1 MALIGRLIV
10 ICFALVLA
18 ATASGI
24 LTMIALL
31 VLELHALS
39 GGGPAAHIFFWS
51 GAAVGSGITVYAA
64 ILPTLIAVILAEAFS
79 IRSMLIYAVAG
90 AAIVLA
96 GYYSVG
102 LGRSYEESIDEAPA
116 PISRT
121 AEIAAAAGA
130 VFGLTYWAIAG
141 RKAGAWRRTA

>member
-1 MALIGRLIV
+1 MTLIGRLIV
-10 ICFALVLA
+10 ICFALLLA
-18 ATASGI
+18 AVASGI

-31 VLELHALS
+31 VLELHALA

-64 ILPTLIAVILAEAFS
+64 ILPTLIAIALAEAFS
-79 IRSMLIYAVAG
+79 IRSVLIYALAG
-90 AAIVLA
+90 AAIMLA

-102 LGRSYEESIDEAPA
+102 MAGSYEESIDEPPS

-141 RKAGAWRRTA
+141 RRAGAWRRAA